1 MQKLQEVPNFWL
13 NISENLIVSILQ
25 LTQLVQ
31 VSHLF
36 SLQLMDLGMVNN
48 L

>member
-1 MQKLQEVPNFWL
+1 MQKLQEVPNFGL
-13 NISENLIVSILQ
+13 NISENVIESILQ
-25 LTQLVQ
+25 LTQLVE

-36 SLQLMDLGMVNN
+36 SLQLMDLRMVNN